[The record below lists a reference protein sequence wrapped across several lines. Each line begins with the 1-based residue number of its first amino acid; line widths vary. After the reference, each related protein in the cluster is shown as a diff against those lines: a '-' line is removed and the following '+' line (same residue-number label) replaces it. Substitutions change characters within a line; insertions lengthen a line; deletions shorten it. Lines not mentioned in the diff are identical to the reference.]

1 MIEFHYSL
9 SQLRILGLH
18 KYFESKCK
26 LTMFYLGLRSV
37 DSSSSSFLLPFP
49 QLNSMAVYT
58 S

>member
-37 DSSSSSFLLPFP
+37 DSSSSFLLPFP